1 MHSDGGT
8 DGAAVGLNLV
18 SQNLPE
24 KKELSRSKQERG
36 PEGTVHTG
44 VFAAESNECVQA
56 SLCDM
61 AASPSTVSGR
71 RLTSTNNR
79 LGSSTRSLVEGTSVD
94 STQALGEL

>member
-44 VFAAESNECVQA
+44 VSPQNPTNVCKPHCVTWRPPPPPFQ
-56 SLCDM
+56 
-61 AASPSTVSGR
+61 
-71 RLTSTNNR
+71 
-79 LGSSTRSLVEGTSVD
+79 EG
-94 STQALGEL
+94 G